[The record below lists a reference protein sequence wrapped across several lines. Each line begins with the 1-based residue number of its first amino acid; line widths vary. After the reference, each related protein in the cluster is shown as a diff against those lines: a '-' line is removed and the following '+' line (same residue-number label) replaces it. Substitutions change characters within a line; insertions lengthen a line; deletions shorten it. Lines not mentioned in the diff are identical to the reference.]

1 MQAFKNLLL
10 VILILAVIAG
20 IGFVGYG
27 IYKKLLIAIPRQKSQ
42 SAPSDKQ
49 ELRQVKEPY

>member
-27 IYKKLLIAIPRQKSQ
+27 IYKK
-42 SAPSDKQ
+42 
-49 ELRQVKEPY
+49 